1 MLSKTSVLLK
11 ERARRIAAMPRHD
24 LKNGM
29 RNSFYADKQRT
40 TLPNKKK
47 SMMLCKKTLKKY
59 TDVPQDTKRRLKK
72 EWTDEAAAHRRGGA
86 RRWPIWVV
94 QLICELLVNRKC
106 TRHCMAKLRKRYH
119 R

>member
-40 TLPNKKK
+40 TLSNKKK
-47 SMMLCKKTLKKY
+47 SMMPCKKHSRNTQTYLK
-59 TDVPQDTKRRLKK
+59 TPSAV
-72 EWTDEAAAHRRGGA
+72 
-86 RRWPIWVV
+86 
-94 QLICELLVNRKC
+94 
-106 TRHCMAKLRKRYH
+106 
-119 R
+119 